1 MERSTMNALHGNNL
15 TDLETSKRNLSPDA
29 GKPG

>member
-15 TDLETSKRNLSPDA
+15 TDLETSKRNLSADA